1 MYQPAHFREDRLDV
15 QHQFIQSNPL
25 GHLVTAGP
33 SGLIANPLP
42 FFIVAAASPLGTLKG
57 HLARANPQWQQLDS
71 RQEALVIF
79 HGVNC
84 YITPSWYETKQ
95 ETGKVV
101 PTWNYVA
108 VHVYGKPRVI
118 EDPEWI
124 AAQVTELTRRQE
136 AALAEPWAVSD
147 APKNFVDA
155 QIKAIVGI
163 EMPINRIEG
172 KWKVSQNRP
181 ERDQKRVIEGLRSAG
196 SDVSCRMAE
205 LVTDRGGR
213 RQLVSK

>member
-1 MYQPAHFREDRLDV
+1 MYQPAHFREDRLEV
-15 QHQFIQSNPL
+15 QHQFIHSNPL
-25 GHLVTAGP
+25 GHLVTSGAT
-33 SGLIANPLP
+33 GLIANPLP
-42 FFIVAAASPLGTLKG
+42 FFIVTAASPLGTLRG
-57 HLARANPQWQQLDS
+57 HLARANPQWQQLDG

-79 HGVNC
+79 QGVNC
-84 YITPSWYETKQ
+84 YITPSWYEAKQ

-118 EDPEWI
+118 EDPDWI

-136 AALAEPWAVSD
+136 AGRTEPWAVSD
-147 APKNFVDA
+147 APKSFIDA

-163 EMPINRIEG
+163 EIPIDRIEG

-181 ERDQKRVIEGLRSAG
+181 ERDQKRVIEELRSAD
-196 SDVSCRMAE
+196 SDISRRMAE
-205 LVTDRGGR
+205 LVTDRGSS
-213 RQLVSK
+213 RQP

>member
-15 QHQFIQSNPL
+15 QHRFIDNNPL
-25 GHLVTAGP
+25 GHLVSWGAT
-33 SGLIANPLP
+33 GLIANPLP
-42 FFIVAAASPLGTLKG
+42 FFVVAAASPLGTLRA

-71 RQEALVIF
+71 RQDALVIF
-79 HGVNC
+79 QGVNC

-108 VHVYGKPRVI
+108 VHVYGRPRVI
-118 EDPEWI
+118 EDPDWI
-124 AAQVTELTRRQE
+124 AAQVTELTHRQE
-136 AALAEPWAVSD
+136 ANRAEPWAVSD
-147 APKNFVDA
+147 APKSFINA

-163 EMPINRIEG
+163 EIAIDRIEG

-181 ERDQKRVIEGLRSAG
+181 ERDQKRLIEELRSAG
-196 SDVSCRMAE
+196 SDTSRRMAE
-205 LVTDRGGR
+205 LVTSRGANDQR
-213 RQLVSK
+213 

>member
-15 QHQFIQSNPL
+15 QHHFIESNPL
-25 GHLVTAGP
+25 GHLVTSGAT
-33 SGLIANPLP
+33 GLIANPLP
-42 FFIVAAASPLGTLKG
+42 FYIVAAASPLGTLKG
-57 HLARANPQWQQLDS
+57 HLARANPQWQQLDP

-79 HGVNC
+79 QGVNC
-84 YITPSWYETKQ
+84 YITPSWYETKR

-118 EDPEWI
+118 EDPDWI

-136 AALAEPWAVSD
+136 AGRAEPWAVSD
-147 APKNFVDA
+147 APKTFIDA

-163 EMPINRIEG
+163 EIPIDRIEG

-181 ERDQKRVIEGLRSAG
+181 ERDQKRVIEELRSAG
-196 SDVSCRMAE
+196 GDISQRMAE
-205 LVTDRGGR
+205 LVTNRGGGH
-213 RQLVSK
+213 

>member
-15 QHQFIQSNPL
+15 QHRFIENNPL
-25 GHLVTAGP
+25 GHLVSSGA

-42 FFIVAAASPLGTLKG
+42 FFVVAAASPLGTLRG
-57 HLARANPQWQQLDS
+57 HLARANPQWQELDS

-79 HGVNC
+79 QGINC

-101 PTWNYVA
+101 PTWNYAA

-118 EDPEWI
+118 EDSGWI

-136 AALAEPWAVSD
+136 AARTEPWAVSD
-147 APKNFVDA
+147 APKLFIDA

-163 EMPINRIEG
+163 EIPIDRIEG

-181 ERDQKRVIEGLRSAG
+181 ERDQKRVIEELRSAG
-196 SDVSCRMAE
+196 SDTSRQMAE
-205 LVTDRGGR
+205 LVTNRCAHN
-213 RQLVSK
+213 QQ

>member
-1 MYQPAHFREDRLDV
+1 MYQPAHFREDRLDI
-15 QHQFIQSNPL
+15 QHQFIESNPL
-25 GHLVTAGP
+25 GHLVTSGRT
-33 SGLIANPLP
+33 GLIANPLP
-42 FFIVAAASPLGTLKG
+42 FFIVAHASPLGTLRG

-71 RQEALVIF
+71 TEDALVIF
-79 HGVNC
+79 QGANC

-108 VHVYGKPRVI
+108 VHVYGKPRVV

-136 AALAEPWAVSD
+136 AGLAEPWAVSD
-147 APKNFVDA
+147 APKSFIDA

-163 EMPINRIEG
+163 EIPIDRIEG
-172 KWKVSQNRP
+172 KWKVSQNRSK
-181 ERDQKRVIEGLRSAG
+181 RDQKRVIEGLRAAG
-196 SDVSCRMAE
+196 NDVSRQMAE
-205 LVTDRGGR
+205 LVTDRGGGN
-213 RQLVSK
+213 QA

>member
-15 QHQFIQSNPL
+15 QHEFIENNPL
-25 GHLVTAGP
+25 GHLVSSGAT
-33 SGLIANPLP
+33 GLIANPLP
-42 FFIVAAASPLGTLKG
+42 FFLMPAASPLGTLRG
-57 HLARANPQWQQLDS
+57 HLARANPQWQELDS

-79 HGVNC
+79 QGVNC

-118 EDPEWI
+118 EDPDWI

-136 AALAEPWAVSD
+136 AARTEPWAVSD
-147 APKNFVDA
+147 APKRFIDT

-163 EMPINRIEG
+163 EIPIDRIEG

-181 ERDQKRVIEGLRSAG
+181 EPDQKRVIEELRSAK
-196 SDVSCRMAE
+196 SEASRRMAE
-205 LVTDRGGR
+205 LVTNRGAGK
-213 RQLVSK
+213 QP

>member
-1 MYQPAHFREDRLDV
+1 MYQPAHFREERLDV
-15 QHQFIQSNPL
+15 QHQFIHNNPL
-25 GHLVTAGP
+25 GHLVTSGAT
-33 SGLIANPLP
+33 GLIANPLP
-42 FFIVAAASPLGTLKG
+42 FFIVPAASPLGTLRG
-57 HLARANPQWQQLDS
+57 HLARANPQWQQLDC

-79 HGVNC
+79 QGVNC

-95 ETGKVV
+95 ESGKVV

-118 EDPEWI
+118 EDPDWI

-136 AALAEPWAVSD
+136 AGRAEPWAVSD
-147 APKNFVDA
+147 APERFIDA

-163 EMPINRIEG
+163 EIPIDRIEG

-181 ERDQKRVIEGLRSAG
+181 ERDQKRVIEELRAAD
-196 SDVSCRMAE
+196 SDISRRMAE
-205 LVTDRGGR
+205 LVTNRGGS
-213 RQLVSK
+213 RQP

>member
-15 QHQFIQSNPL
+15 QHQFIENNPL
-25 GHLVTAGP
+25 GHLVSSGAT
-33 SGLIANPLP
+33 GLIANPLP
-42 FFIVAAASPLGTLKG
+42 FFLMPAASPLGTLRG
-57 HLARANPQWQQLDS
+57 HLARANPQWQELDS

-79 HGVNC
+79 QGVNC

-95 ETGKVV
+95 QTGKVV

-118 EDPEWI
+118 EDPDWI

-136 AALAEPWAVSD
+136 AARTEPWAVSD
-147 APKNFVDA
+147 APKRFIDA

-163 EMPINRIEG
+163 EIPIDRIEG

-181 ERDQKRVIEGLRSAG
+181 EPDQKRVIEELRSADTDI
-196 SDVSCRMAE
+196 SRRMAE
-205 LVTDRGGR
+205 LVTNRGAGK
-213 RQLVSK
+213 QP

>member
-15 QHQFIQSNPL
+15 QHQFIENNPL
-25 GHLVTAGP
+25 GHLVSSGAT
-33 SGLIANPLP
+33 GLIANPLP
-42 FFIVAAASPLGTLKG
+42 FFLMPAASPLGTLRG
-57 HLARANPQWQQLDS
+57 HLARANPQWQELDS

-79 HGVNC
+79 QGVNC

-118 EDPEWI
+118 EDPDWI

-136 AALAEPWAVSD
+136 AARTEPWAVSD
-147 APKNFVDA
+147 APKRFIDA

-163 EMPINRIEG
+163 EIPIDRIEG

-181 ERDQKRVIEGLRSAG
+181 EPDQKRVIEELRSAK
-196 SDVSCRMAE
+196 SEASRRMAE
-205 LVTDRGGR
+205 LVTNRGAGK
-213 RQLVSK
+213 QP

>member
-1 MYQPAHFREDRLDV
+1 MYQPVHFREDRLDV
-15 QHQFIQSNPL
+15 QHRFIENNPF
-25 GHLVTAGP
+25 GHLVSSGTT
-33 SGLIANPLP
+33 GLIANPLP
-42 FFIVAAASPLGTLKG
+42 FFVVAAASPLGTLRG
-57 HLARANPQWQQLDS
+57 HLARANPQWQELDS

-79 HGVNC
+79 QGVNC

-118 EDPEWI
+118 EDPGWI
-124 AAQVTELTRRQE
+124 TAQVTELTRRQE
-136 AALAEPWAVSD
+136 AARAEPWAVSD
-147 APKNFVDA
+147 APKPFIDA

-163 EMPINRIEG
+163 EIPIDRIEG

-181 ERDQKRVIEGLRSAG
+181 ERDQKRVSEELRSAG
-196 SDVSCRMAE
+196 GDTSRQMAE
-205 LVTDRGGR
+205 LVTNRGAR
-213 RQLVSK
+213 NQQ